1 MVTPTFVFSVS
12 ILTMAILAFGTT
24 QTYLR
29 FSSSGP
35 GPSCAAQGCVNPDAS
50 HSAGGTSSTGPMA
63 TGTGHKPVRPSP
75 SPGNGASGPSH
86 HQAGSRSAVRISYQT
101 MHSIPDGFVAEIS
114 VTYRG
119 SSPAVGWWLSFKY
132 PDVRVLWMAGVSWHT
147 DGGTIVVEPVPDA
160 SPLRKGMT
168 LHITLAAMG
177 GSGPPSSC
185 LFDGAR
191 CHISG

>member
-12 ILTMAILAFGTT
+12 VLTMAILAFGTT

-29 FSSSGP
+29 FSSAGP

-50 HSAGGTSSTGPMA
+50 HSAGGRSSTGPMTA
-63 TGTGHKPVRPSP
+63 GTGHKAVRPSP
-75 SPGNGASGPSH
+75 TPGNGASRR
-86 HQAGSRSAVRISYQT
+86 QAGSRSAVRISYQST
-101 MHSIPDGFVAEIS
+101 HSIPDGFVAEIS
-114 VTYRG
+114 VTYHG
-119 SSPAVGWWLSFKY
+119 SSPAAAWWLSFRY
-132 PDVRVLWMAGVSWHT
+132 QDVRVLWMAGVSWHT
-147 DGGTIVVEPVPDA
+147 DGGTVVVEPVPNA

-177 GSGPPSSC
+177 DPGPPSNC
-185 LFDGAR
+185 LFNGAR